1 MFGGVARSYLFV
13 ITGTE
18 LRFGSVRG
26 MDVAADVLLV
36 VVGGCEDVLASP
48 QSLADACK
56 DTGTSCSWSFCNAS
70 TKPRAKLS
78 WSFSLPVAEIKPDGP
93 PGVMG
98 VGINPLLLIIIRSS
112 SGLASFNSFRSGDC
126 SSPAGEC
133 SENIFR
139 FLPELLVALFSKSSL
154 RLDLSKFIVPIRS
167 LKATCDITRCKL
179 VIWWFFVLFLISDY
193 M

>member
-26 MDVAADVLLV
+26 TDVAAEVLLV
-36 VVGGCEDVLASP
+36 VVGGWVDVFASP

-78 WSFSLPVAEIKPDGP
+78 WSFSLVAEIKPDGP

-98 VGINPLLLIIIRSS
+98 VGMNPLLFMIIRSS

-133 SENIFR
+133 RENIFR
-139 FLPELLVALFSKSSL
+139 FLPELFVALFSKSSL

-167 LKATCDITRCKL
+167 LKATCDITR
-179 VIWWFFVLFLISDY
+179 
-193 M
+193 